1 MDFDEKKVSSV
12 EMEHE
17 NIVFTRN
24 LKAGRRI
31 YYFDVKKSSNGDF
44 FISITESQK
53 NLQDS
58 NAAGNATYKRHK
70 LFLYKEDFDS
80 FMAELSNVVS
90 YAKGAIG
97 GKIVTR
103 EEYGSRKNQGNYN
116 EN

>member
-1 MDFDEKKVSSV
+1 MGIDEKKLSADV
-12 EMEHE
+12 EHE
-17 NIVFTRN
+17 NTVFTRN

-53 NLQDS
+53 NLQES
-58 NAAGNATYKRHK
+58 NATGNVTYKRHK

-80 FMAELSNVVS
+80 FVAELNNAIT
-90 YAKGAIG
+90 YAKGALG

-103 EEYGSRKNQGNYN
+103 EEYESKKNQMNTH
-116 EN
+116 ED

>member
-1 MDFDEKKVSSV
+1 MELNGKKMSST
-12 EMEHE
+12 ELEHE

-53 NLQDS
+53 NLQDQAS
-58 NAAGNATYKRHK
+58 AGNATYKRHK

-80 FMAELSNVVS
+80 FMAELNNVVT
-90 YAKGAIG
+90 YAKGALG

-103 EEYGSRKNQGNYN
+103 EEYESKRTQMNDH
-116 EN
+116 ED